1 MDNTIFYQEKT
12 HLNGV
17 LVKLGAAKKVL
28 EASMRSIGVENLEKL
43 KDMRADRETD
53 AHDLFAF
60 MERLH
65 EKNTAFNFKDKYR
78 RLDEL
83 ESLLKEP
90 YFSRLDLSLKLTSF
104 AIETIYIGKFGYT
117 QDRPIITDWRAK
129 IASVYYRYRYPQ
141 KNITYDT
148 PNGVEK
154 RDLLLKRTFEVDNGN
169 LVKYYNND
177 IQLDETEIIIDK
189 IKSRTG
195 GVLEDIVET
204 IQESQLDI
212 IEADPRQVCIVQGCV
227 GSGKSTVAIHKLS
240 HIFFNYPT
248 LILPERSILVAKNQ
262 ILVGYLSTLFPKL
275 GIFDINYKSLRE
287 LIYGLV
293 FSEELKLDIDFDIEC
308 DASSFDIKKIYE
320 VKQKIKNIHN
330 EYKEQLDTIFR
341 SGENEYFAGFKYT
354 EKQTIYNNIS
364 EVIEDMEEEL
374 DSETFY
380 LKENPDS
387 SKSYLYRNNIKVL
400 KKIISTL
407 RKLRNKLKE
416 TALLEFS
423 KSLGVDTRKRLNYL
437 ETLIYLFIY
446 SELVGI
452 EKSMKYHYCVVDE
465 GQDFSV
471 LEYLILSKI
480 VLNGR
485 FCILGDLNQAYQN
498 DSLTSWDEIQ
508 QVITEARQAQ
518 TFELDTNYRSTK
530 PIIDLANKILN
541 PFTNKFLPKSINR
554 KGSDPK
560 IINAPSFEE
569 VLGRL
574 KTELEKDVKETD
586 KSIGI
591 ICIDESVFE
600 SVDSKLSTMKIES
613 SLYVKLDSK
622 RRITYIPNGVYLSRF
637 EDCKGLEFSKVYVLG
652 LDLDNIR
659 DFKEAKRAF
668 VAVTRAM
675 NEVVIFKYAQKQQ
688 QLT

>member
-1 MDNTIFYQEKT
+1 MDGNIFDQEKS
-12 HLNGV
+12 HLNEV
-17 LVKLGAAKKVL
+17 LVKLESAKKVL
-28 EASMRSIGVENLEKL
+28 EVSMRGIGAENLEKL
-43 KDMRADRETD
+43 REMRADRETD

-60 MERLH
+60 MERMH
-65 EKNTAFNFKDKYR
+65 EKNAAFNFKDKYR
-78 RLDEL
+78 RLEEL

-90 YFSRLDLSLKLTSF
+90 YFSRIDLKKEANDL
-104 AIETIYIGKFGYT
+104 IEEIYIGKFGYT
-117 QDRPIITDWRAK
+117 ENRPLITDWRAK
-129 IASVYYRYRYPQ
+129 VASVYYRYRYPQ
-141 KNITYDT
+141 KNVTYDT
-148 PNGVEK
+148 PGGLEK
-154 RDLLLKRTFEVDNGN
+154 RDLLLKRTFEVDNGV

-177 IQLDETEIIIDK
+177 IQLDESEIIIDK

-212 IEADPRQVCIVQGCV
+212 IEADPRQVCVVQGCV

-240 HIFFNYPT
+240 HIFFNYST

-293 FSEELKLDIDFDIEC
+293 FSEELKLDVDFDLES
-308 DASSFDIKKIYE
+308 DASSFGIKKIRE
-320 VKQKIKNIHN
+320 VKQQIQEIHD
-330 EYKEQLDTIFR
+330 EYKKQLDEIFE
-341 SGENEYFAGFKYT
+341 SEENQYFAGFKYT

-374 DSETFY
+374 NTETFY
-380 LKENPDS
+380 LKENPSS
-387 SKSYLYRNNIKVL
+387 SKSYLYKNNIRIL
-400 KKIISTL
+400 KKIIISL

-416 TALLEFS
+416 TTILEFS
-423 KSLGVDTRKRLNYL
+423 KSLGLDIHKKLNYL
-437 ETLIYLFIY
+437 EVLIFLFVY
-446 SELVGI
+446 AELIGI
-452 EKSMKYHYCVVDE
+452 EKSMKYQYCVVDE

-498 DSLTSWDEIQ
+498 DSLVSWDEIQ

-518 TFELDTNYRSTK
+518 TFELNTNYRSTK
-530 PIIDLANKILN
+530 PIIDLANKILG
-541 PFTNKFLPKSINR
+541 PFTDKFLPKSIHR
-554 KGSDPK
+554 KGLNPEL
-560 IINAPSFEE
+560 INTTSFDET
-569 VLGRL
+569 LIRL
-574 KTELEKDVKETD
+574 KLELEKDIKETN
-586 KSIGI
+586 KSIGV
-591 ICIDESVFE
+591 ICIDENIFE
-600 SVDSKLSTMKIES
+600 KVDAELSNMKIEN

-622 RRITYIPNGVYLSRF
+622 KRINYIPNGVYLARF
-637 EDCKGLEFSKVYVLG
+637 EDCKGLEFAKVYVLG
-652 LDLDNIR
+652 LDLDSISS
-659 DFKEAKRAF
+659 FKEAKRAF

-675 NEVVIFKYAQKQQ
+675 NEVVIFNYGQEQQ
-688 QLT
+688 

>member
-1 MDNTIFYQEKT
+1 MDNTIFNQEET
-12 HLNGV
+12 HLNGI
-17 LVKLGAAKKVL
+17 LIKLDSAKKVL
-28 EASMRSIGVENLEKL
+28 EISMRSIGAQNLEKL

-60 MERLH
+60 MERMH
-65 EKNTAFNFKDKYR
+65 EKNAAFNFKDKYR

-90 YFSRLDLSLKLTSF
+90 YFSRINLGKKDS
-104 AIETIYIGKFGYT
+104 AVIEEIYIGKFGYT
-117 QDRPIITDWRAK
+117 ENKPIITDWRAK

-141 KNITYDT
+141 KNVTYDT
-148 PNGVEK
+148 PDGMEK
-154 RDLLLKRTFEVDNGN
+154 RDLLLKRTFEVDDGK

-177 IQLDETEIIIDK
+177 IQLDESEIIIDK

-293 FSEELKLDIDFDIEC
+293 FSEELKLEVDFDVES
-308 DASSFDIKKIYE
+308 DASLFSIKKI
-320 VKQKIKNIHN
+320 QKVRQQIQEIHDD
-330 EYKEQLDTIFR
+330 YKKQLDEIFE
-341 SGENEYFAGFKYT
+341 SEENKYFAGFKYT
-354 EKQTIYNNIS
+354 QKQTIYNNIS

-374 DSETFY
+374 DTETFY
-380 LKENPDS
+380 LKENPAS
-387 SKSYLYRNNIKVL
+387 SRSYLYKNNIKIL
-400 KKIISTL
+400 KRIISSL

-416 TALLEFS
+416 TTLLEFS
-423 KSLGVDTRKRLNYL
+423 KVLGLDIRKKLNYL
-437 ETLIYLFIY
+437 ETLIFLFIY
-446 SELVGI
+446 SELIGI
-452 EKSMKYHYCVVDE
+452 EKSMKYQYCVVDE

-498 DSLTSWDEIQ
+498 DSLASWDEIQ

-518 TFELDTNYRSTK
+518 TFELNTNYRSTK
-530 PIIDLANKILN
+530 PIIDLANKILE
-541 PFTNKFLPKSINR
+541 PFTDKFLPKSINR
-554 KGSDPK
+554 KGVNPE
-560 IINAPSFEE
+560 IINTPSFDET
-569 VLGRL
+569 LSIL
-574 KTELEKDVKETD
+574 KKELEKDITETN
-586 KSIGI
+586 KSIGV
-591 ICIDESVFE
+591 ICIDENIFE
-600 SVDSKLSTMKIES
+600 QVDSELNNMRIEN

-622 RRITYIPNGVYLSRF
+622 KRITYIPNGVYLTRF
-637 EDCKGLEFSKVYVLG
+637 EDCKGLEFAKVYVLG
-652 LDLDNIR
+652 LDLDKLNN
-659 DFKEAKRAF
+659 FKDAKRAF

-675 NEVVIFKYAQKQQ
+675 NEVVIFKYGQKQ
-688 QLT
+688 